1 VQNDIRFHVYYG
13 NDREPKLSVCIAA
26 SFIFRFRIA
35 CAFLFTGRYWLDA
48 HLEDDEVRAL
58 FGQTGKVLRQMKKD
72 RADG

>member
-1 VQNDIRFHVYYG
+1 MQNDIRFAVYYSY
-13 NDREPKLSVCIAA
+13 DRKPKMLVRITA
-26 SFIFRFRIA
+26 SFTFRFRIA